1 MRAFDIFEPVLR
13 RYQQVE
19 YRDTSMKVEGSLL
32 ATVAQFTR
40 KMPPLKLMRLNEF
53 EVVKS
58 EKARMWNPPS

>member
-1 MRAFDIFEPVLR
+1 
-13 RYQQVE
+13 
-19 YRDTSMKVEGSLL
+19 MKVEGSLL